1 MTSKK
6 IHSPYYYLNSRHLT
20 LSDFGLK
27 INGKTQNEKQFISS
41 INDNMF
47 LNFIEKVYN
56 CAIIVF
62 SKYSSDYSNHLY
74 TQPPLF
80 TILATKIYLKATYR
94 GIIDYLESC
103 TKILKF

>member
-1 MTSKK
+1 MTNKK
-6 IHSPYYYLNSRHLT
+6 INSPYYYLNSRHLT

-74 TQPPLF
+74 TQPLIIHYFSYENIFKSYLSWYNRLF
-80 TILATKIYLKATYR
+80 GALHQNT
-94 GIIDYLESC
+94 
-103 TKILKF
+103 